1 MATKILVLEDDESI
15 RSMLV
20 INIKKHGF
28 IVYECATGEE
38 ALLVAQTYS
47 DIDIAILDIMLPGID
62 GIEVCKALRD
72 MHPFIGI
79 IMLTAKTQEKDKVYA
94 LESGADDYVTKPFGI
109 SELMARVNSLLR
121 RVKIHTEVD
130 ISNTENNIES
140 NSNNAKNSRE
150 SNAERSTEVDISNTE
165 NNIEVNSNDA
175 KNNIRINTESNTRKI
190 TLGKFE
196 IDDFSKKFYK
206 EAKKI
211 DLTPTEFSIIKL
223 FMENPNK
230 AIDRD
235 EILTKIWGEYYFG
248 ELKIVDVNIR
258 RIRKKIEEDPSNP
271 KYIETVWGVGYR
283 WKEEETS

>member
-1 MATKILVLEDDESI
+1 MAIKVLVLEDDESI

-20 INIKKHGF
+20 VNFKKHGF

-130 ISNTENNIES
+130 ISNTENNIE
-140 NSNNAKNSRE
+140 
-150 SNAERSTEVDISNTE
+150 
-165 NNIEVNSNDA
+165 VNSNDA
-175 KNNIRINTESNTRKI
+175 KNNMRINTESNTRKI